1 MDWEE
6 EVSEELW
13 GDEVEEEEP
22 ALSISKF
29 EADKNLEIAGSLVD
43 DPEDQISVARNESLL
58 LNDNVHQMIMEVVEE
73 TKIPFKLA
81 DFQLISLH
89 TLGNQ
94 KNLILISPTGSGK
107 MLVVLLGTLLMRK
120 VLRVKGGVSVGTQPL
135 SIIMEDK
142 LKDKTVPT
150 AVITMSGDI
159 KQNVED
165 TGEASLSSPEEE
177 LLQGNFPCIIG
188 HPESWSS
195 ETGQGLLRNLQ
206 KRKMILLNFVDELH
220 QGLDD
225 HWKCIR

>member
-135 SIIMEDK
+135 SIIMEEK

-159 KQNVED
+159 KRNVED